1 MDQVTD
7 AREVEAAIGG
17 DAEALQRVWRTHR
30 RWVAAVLLA
39 HKPREA
45 ELEDLLQEVA
55 CTVVERIGEIR
66 DPACFRAWLRSVSMN
81 AARTAGRRATTRR
94 IFRSMRMQGV
104 TDMPGPSAEP
114 APDADHHGE
123 ASRLLEIARRL
134 HPDYSEPLLLRAVR
148 GLSQKQ
154 IAETLGLPETTIET
168 RLARARKMLREELA
182 FERDCVALPISRGR
196 SS

>member
-1 MDQVTD
+1 MEQVSL
-7 AREVEAAIGG
+7 ASEVEAAIGG

-55 CTVVERIGEIR
+55 CTVVERIGELR
-66 DPACFRAWLRSVSMN
+66 DAACFRSWLRSVSLN

-94 IFRSMRMQGV
+94 VFRAMRMGDAV
-104 TDMPGPSAEP
+104 APSPAP

-123 ASRLLEIARRL
+123 ARRLLEIAQRL

-154 IAETLGLPETTIET
+154 IADTLGLPETTIET
-168 RLARARKMLREELA
+168 RLARARRMLREELE

-196 SS
+196 VSP

>member
-1 MDQVTD
+1 MDQVSV

-66 DPACFRAWLRSVSMN
+66 DPACFRSWLRSVSLN

-94 IFRSMRMQGV
+94 IFRSMRRSGAEV
-104 TDMPGPSAEP
+104 PGPSPEP
-114 APDADHHGE
+114 APDGDHHGE
-123 ASRLLEIARRL
+123 ARRLLDIAQRL
-134 HPDYSEPLLLRAVR
+134 HPDYSEPLMLRAVR

-154 IAETLGLPETTIET
+154 IADTLGLPETTVET
-168 RLARARKMLREELA
+168 RLARARKMLREELE

-196 SS
+196 SGS